1 MNETPRSM
9 RTFPA
14 APGEQ
19 VTLENMQRGPFN
31 RWAFRNMRRMLPTA
45 NVWRGDGPV
54 SALPVRPVHLDDIAF
69 EDARGDTLT
78 VKRVLDEGYTDGFV
92 ALHRGEIVAERYGD
106 GVEAHEPHLL
116 MSVTKSFA
124 GTLAGVL
131 AERGLVSPDD
141 RVTDIVPEVA
151 GSAYD
156 GALVRHVLDMTV
168 GMDYDEDYDNPASDV
183 GLLDVASGWRPYRE
197 GAPDNLRDYIATMR
211 PAGEHGRVF
220 HYVSTN
226 TDLLGWILER
236 VAGTDF
242 ATLLGREIWRPM
254 GAEFDAYIALDRLG
268 APQTDG
274 GLCVAT
280 RDLARFGQLHLRNGV
295 MNGRRVAPE
304 SWIRDFRENGDAEA
318 WDRGNFAETMPGCH
332 YRSKWYTDL
341 KDDNRPFFGIGVH
354 GQMLFVDPAAGV
366 VCAKHSSH
374 PAPVDEKFFDDMKRA
389 FKAVARELGGRNVR
403 S

>member
-1 MNETPRSM
+1 MSETPRLM

-14 APGEQ
+14 APDEQ
-19 VTLENMQRGPFN
+19 VTLENMQQGPFN
-31 RWAFRNMRRMLPTA
+31 RWAFRDLRRMLPTA
-45 NVWRGDGPV
+45 NVWRGDGAV
-54 SALPVRPVHLDDIAF
+54 ADLPVRPVHLDDIAF
-69 EDARGDTLT
+69 ADAGGATLT
-78 VKRVLDEGYTDGFV
+78 VKQVLDDGYTDGFV
-92 ALHRGEIVAERYGD
+92 ALHRGALVAERYGD
-106 GVEAHEPHLL
+106 GVEPHEPHLL

-168 GMDYDEDYDNPASDV
+168 GMDYDEDYDNPMSDI
-183 GLLDVASGWRPYRE
+183 GLLDIAAGWRPHRE
-197 GAPDNLRDYIATMR
+197 GAPDNLRAYIATMR
-211 PAGEHGRVF
+211 PAGEHGAVF

-236 VAGTDF
+236 AGGTDF
-242 ATLLGREIWRPM
+242 ATLLSREIWRPM
-254 GAEFDAYIALDRLG
+254 GAEFDAYVTLDRLG

-280 RDLARFGQLHLRNGV
+280 RDLARFGQLHLQNGV
-295 MNGRRVAPE
+295 MNGRRIVPE
-304 SWIRDFRENGDAEA
+304 SWIRDFRENGDAGA
-318 WDRGNFAETMPGCH
+318 WDRGDFAGTLPGCH

-341 KDDNRPFFGIGVH
+341 EDGRRPFFGIGIH

-374 PAPVDEKFFDDMKRA
+374 PAPFEEKFFDDMKRA
-389 FKAVARELGGRNVR
+389 FGAIARELGG
-403 S
+403 